1 MPIALAVHVP
11 LHLLAIELHGIIWR
25 MFTPSSNR
33 DPLEGRFDHLDRSGQ
48 TIATL
53 SRKPVWLVF
62 AMVLVTAAIAWWLLL
77 SMAGAVAGFE
87 GSARPL
93 GPGMA
98 LIARFLP
105 IDSSSFAA
113 RIADLCLSADSGALL
128 SGGGAFGV
136 YLALVVMWTA
146 MAAAMMLPTAA
157 PMIRTYA
164 EIADT
169 AAARGDAVVHPL
181 VLAAGYLFVWSLAA
195 IVFAFVQMLVASF
208 AGTGTTRPVEG
219 VVAGVI
225 LLGAG
230 VYQFTP
236 LKQACLSKC
245 RNPFT
250 TLFTRWRSSTTG
262 VFRLGMEQGL
272 WCLGCCWAM
281 MLIMLAVGSMNVVW
295 MAALTLFT
303 FIEKTGTGRVTSRL
317 GGAIVGLWGVAL
329 IWSAVN

>member
-1 MPIALAVHVP
+1 
-11 LHLLAIELHGIIWR
+11 
-25 MFTPSSNR
+25 MFTPSGNP

-53 SRKPVWLVF
+53 SRKPLWLVM
-62 AMVLVTAAIAWWLLL
+62 AMAILTTAIAWWLLL

-93 GPGMA
+93 GPGMS

-105 IDSSSFAA
+105 VDSGSFAA

-128 SGGGAFGV
+128 SGGGTIGI
-136 YLALVVMWTA
+136 YLALVMMWTA

-157 PMIRTYA
+157 PMIRTYS

-169 AAARGDAVVHPL
+169 AAARGDPVVHPL
-181 VLAAGYLFVWSLAA
+181 VLASGYLFVWSLAA
-195 IVFAFVQMLVASF
+195 ILFASAQMTVTSF
-208 AGTGTTRPVEG
+208 TGTTAAEPVKG
-219 VVAGVI
+219 VVAGLI
-225 LLGAG
+225 LFGAG
-230 VYQFTP
+230 AYQFTP
-236 LKQACLSKC
+236 LKEACLSKC

-250 TLFTRWRSSTTG
+250 TLFARWRSSTLG
-262 VFRLGMEQGL
+262 VFRLGMEQGV

-303 FIEKTGTGRVTSRL
+303 FVEKTGTGRVTSRL
-317 GGAIVGLWGVAL
+317 GGAIVSFWGVAL